1 MDEEQR
7 QRAVEALGV
16 LDTPPDERVD
26 RVTRLAQEMFG
37 VPMVSVTLIDNDR
50 QFRKSEIG
58 LGAREAPREDA
69 FCDVTIR
76 GDDTL
81 VVEDAAVDAF
91 FSENPFVTGNP
102 HLRFYAGHPLLAPGG
117 EPVGTFCIMDTQPRA
132 LEPRQRML
140 LRELALWVQGEL
152 THTREREGAAAIQ
165 RSVLTAPAP
174 SVPGWTFASGAKPAG
189 ELLGD
194 VHDWEV
200 RDDIVRL
207 TLGDVMG
214 KGAGPAMIAAGLR
227 ASLRT
232 APERDILTAVEEV
245 DRLLAGVISDSQIFA
260 TAVVA
265 EIDLA
270 TGAASIV
277 DAGHSLAFVLR
288 ADDSFEALRSTGLPL
303 GTGFTEPRT
312 TSSFTLE
319 PGDAVLVCSDGLLDV
334 LDPDD
339 PFGHVLRTLRRR
351 GPQGA
356 VDQALQLA
364 HRRDAPDDVTVMVTR
379 RDA

>member
-339 PFGHVLRTLRRR
+339 PFSHVLRTLRTH

>member
-7 QRAVEALGV
+7 QRAVDALGV

-37 VPMVSVTLIDNDR
+37 VPMVSVTLIDNNR

-152 THTREREGAAAIQ
+152 THTRERDGAAAIQ

-200 RDDIVRL
+200 RDGSVRL

-232 APERDILTAVEEV
+232 APERDILTALEEA
-245 DRLLAGVISDSQIFA
+245 DRLLAGVISDSHIFV
-260 TAVVA
+260 TAVLA
-265 EIDLA
+265 ELDLS
-270 TGAASIV
+270 TGRSSII
-277 DAGHSLAFVLR
+277 DAGHSLAFLLR

-312 TSSFTLE
+312 TSSFALE
-319 PGDAVLVCSDGLLDV
+319 PGDAILVCSDGLLDV
-334 LDPDD
+334 LDVDD
-339 PFGHVLRTLRRR
+339 PFGHVLRTLRMH

-356 VDQALQLA
+356 VDEAIQLA
-364 HRRDAPDDVTVMVTR
+364 RRRDAPDDVTVMVAR

>member
-339 PFGHVLRTLRRR
+339 PFSHVLRTLRTH

-364 HRRDAPDDVTVMVTR
+364 HRRDAPDDVTVMVAR

>member
-288 ADDSFEALRSTGLPL
+288 ADDSFKALRSTGLPL

-319 PGDAVLVCSDGLLDV
+319 LGDAVLVCSDGLLDV

-364 HRRDAPDDVTVMVTR
+364 HRRDAPDDVTVMVAR

>member
-7 QRAVEALGV
+7 QRAVDALGV

-37 VPMVSVTLIDNDR
+37 VPMVSVTLIDNNR

-76 GDDTL
+76 GNDTL
-81 VVEDAAVDAF
+81 VVEDAAIDAF
-91 FSENPFVTGNP
+91 FAENPFVTGNP

-132 LEPRQRML
+132 LEPRQRLL

-152 THTREREGAAAIQ
+152 THTRERDGAAAIQ

-232 APERDILTAVEEV
+232 APERDILTALEEA
-245 DRLLAGVISDSQIFA
+245 DRLLAGVISDSQIFV
-260 TAVVA
+260 TAVLA
-265 EIDLA
+265 ELDLS
-270 TGAASIV
+270 TGRSTII

-339 PFGHVLRTLRRR
+339 PFGHVLRTLRRH

-364 HRRDAPDDVTVMVTR
+364 HRRDAPDDVTVMVAR

>member
-69 FCDVTIR
+69 FCDVAIR

-277 DAGHSLAFVLR
+277 DAGHSLAFLLR

-364 HRRDAPDDVTVMVTR
+364 HRRDAPDDVTVMVAR